1 MSSNGCSCVPKQFY
15 FPKEAAGLWA
25 TVCQPLDYTK
35 VCSGVT
41 QAKLKGKPQKYHTNP
56 KDLNS
61 TPEQQSP
68 TTFRGAPKI
77 PALKII
83 YNIWNPMKNSC
94 KEAKIKPIIRRKN
107 NRPRNVT
114 YDRNST

>member
-61 TPEQQSP
+61 TPEQKAQQHLEEHQKFQHSKLFTISGIQS
-68 TTFRGAPKI
+68 KI
-77 PALKII
+77 H
-83 YNIWNPMKNSC
+83 
-94 KEAKIKPIIRRKN
+94 AKKRK
-107 NRPRNVT
+107 
-114 YDRNST
+114 